1 MISHGTAILGRKL
14 GFARACIGVLVTTV
28 LILTYLFAQ
37 QDGASSLLQDLASEA
52 DWRPLWSAQNL
63 SSHRPSSAATLEYPS
78 DIEAF
83 DKTLP
88 VPPHPIMILQH
99 HCQCYDEHIT
109 ELARHSV
116 EQHARYAAAHGY
128 AHRVSLAQYIPREGW
143 SGTQYMNKAY
153 LALQVVLEELEKGDD
168 GVQWVM

>member
-1 MISHGTAILGRKL
+1 MISHGTTILGRKL
-14 GFARACIGVLVTTV
+14 GFAQACIGLLVITV
-28 LILTYLFAQ
+28 LSLTYLFAE
-37 QDGASSLLQDLASEA
+37 QDGASSLLQNLASEA

-63 SSHRPSSAATLEYPS
+63 SSDHPSSAAPLEDPS
-78 DIEAF
+78 NTEAIE
-83 DKTLP
+83 TPLSGTH
-88 VPPHPIMILQH
+88 HPIMILQH

-128 AHRVSLAQYIPREGW
+128 AHRVSTAQYIPREGW
-143 SGTQYMNKAY
+143 GGTQCMNKAY